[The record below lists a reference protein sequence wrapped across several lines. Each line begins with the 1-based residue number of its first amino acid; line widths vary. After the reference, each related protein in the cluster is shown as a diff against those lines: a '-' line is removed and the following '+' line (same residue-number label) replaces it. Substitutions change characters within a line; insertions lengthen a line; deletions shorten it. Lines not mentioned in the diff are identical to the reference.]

1 MTHVKKLRG
10 LILTVVGANIYS
22 RNLCFSRFCGVE
34 AFNEYNCDLDEKIM
48 KICFD
53 F

>member
-1 MTHVKKLRG
+1 MTHVKKLRVDPDRG
-10 LILTVVGANIYS
+10 GANIS
-22 RNLCFSRFCGVE
+22 SQNLCFSRFCGVE